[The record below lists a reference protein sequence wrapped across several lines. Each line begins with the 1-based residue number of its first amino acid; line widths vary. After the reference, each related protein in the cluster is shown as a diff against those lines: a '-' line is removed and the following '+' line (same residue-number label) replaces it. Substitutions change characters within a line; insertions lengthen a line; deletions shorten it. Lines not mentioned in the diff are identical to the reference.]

1 MAASAMVLSL
11 ATDKSLILI
20 DELGRGTSPEEGI
33 GISHAIAEELIH
45 RKVGHVYRIVA
56 EYASADSDWSS
67 KAFVLFATHY
77 QDLSTTLSRYPSVI
91 NLHLAVQNNSRA
103 NGFKLKFQY
112 RLLDGFSDTV
122 PHYGLEP
129 ARLADLPPDVLT
141 EAKRVAERLS
151 EMEAERR
158 EASKSTKIQTRRKAM
173 LSLKTQLTQ
182 ALDHSKLPDDALAA
196 YLLTLQKEIV
206 NVLTD
211 TAEEPEDG

>member
-1 MAASAMVLSL
+1 MAASAMILSL

-45 RKVGHVYRIVA
+45 RKVV
-56 EYASADSDWSS
+56 D
-67 KAFVLFATHY
+67 AFVLFATHY

-91 NLHLAVQNNSRA
+91 NLHLAVQNNLRA
-103 NGFKLKFQY
+103 NGFKLKFQ
-112 RLLDGFSDTV
+112 LLDGFSDTV
-122 PHYGLEP
+122 PHYGLEL
-129 ARLADLPPDVLT
+129 ARLADLPQDVLT

-158 EASKSTKIQTRRKAM
+158 EASRSTKIQTRRKAM

-182 ALDHSKLPDDALAA
+182 ALDHSKLPDEALAA